1 MTAEIIKKKKGGKEP
16 PDPEI
21 LKIFSENLKGCIPT
35 NDWLASK
42 TGLSSQ
48 AIADYVN
55 GISLPRADFL
65 LKISKAVDKSIE
77 WLLTGEEKTHPSCY
91 VECNPEIK
99 PLCEKLKNVINSETK
114 YAKVLKENI
123 EAFDLAV
130 KEGLEA
136 SGNRRKS
143 DKLISSLTTRI
154 EHLEKMFD
162 LKLNTDTD

>member
-1 MTAEIIKKKKGGKEP
+1 MTWNQEIFIKNILWLVENKCNGIQKNFNDIIGRDSVSKWKNGNRP
-16 PDPEI
+16 SLEI
-21 LKIFSENLKGCIPT
+21 LLKVSEKFEC
-35 NDWLASK
+35 
-42 TGLSSQ
+42 
-48 AIADYVN
+48 
-55 GISLPRADFL
+55 SLD
-65 LKISKAVDKSIE
+65 

-130 KEGLEA
+130 KDGLEA

-143 DKLISSLTTRI
+143 DKLISSLTARI

>member
-1 MTAEIIKKKKGGKEP
+1 MLNSKEIIDRIQNKLNLKNDAEIARLFK
-16 PDPEI
+16 
-21 LKIFSENLKGCIPT
+21 FHQTNLQNWRDRNT
-35 NDWLASK
+35 
-42 TGLSSQ
+42 
-48 AIADYVN
+48 IAWEKLFNLCQEYHWSFD
-55 GISLPRADFL
+55 
-65 LKISKAVDKSIE
+65 

-130 KEGLEA
+130 KDGLEA

-143 DKLISSLTTRI
+143 DKLISSLTARI

>member
-1 MTAEIIKKKKGGKEP
+1 MLNSKEIIDRIQIKLNLKNDAEIARLFK
-16 PDPEI
+16 
-21 LKIFSENLKGCIPT
+21 FHQTNLQNWRDRNT
-35 NDWLASK
+35 
-42 TGLSSQ
+42 
-48 AIADYVN
+48 IAWEKLFNLCQEYHW
-55 GISLPRADFL
+55 SLD
-65 LKISKAVDKSIE
+65 
-77 WLLTGEEKTHPSCY
+77 WLLTGEEKAHPSCY

-130 KEGLEA
+130 KDGLEA

-143 DKLISSLTTRI
+143 DKLISSLTARI